1 MTLWQSTGTSSRK
14 GKIMT
19 ALNTGTQTAS
29 PTQAA
34 ISLIQAALRNRLV
47 LIAAGIAII
56 LGGLGLGWGWL
67 TAIGLAPI
75 ILSVAPCLIMCAFG
89 MCMMGKA
96 GKSMSAQ
103 NAPSN
108 TQSSTPATPP
118 QASTD

>member
-1 MTLWQSTGTSSRK
+1 MPAFNTST
-14 GKIMT
+14 
-19 ALNTGTQTAS
+19 QVAS

-34 ISLIQAALRNRLV
+34 CGLVQAALRNRLV
-47 LIAAGIAII
+47 LIAAGTVII

-75 ILSVAPCLIMCAFG
+75 ILSAAPCLIMCAFG

-96 GKSMSAQ
+96 SKSMSAQ
-103 NAPSN
+103 NAPQN

>member
-1 MTLWQSTGTSSRK
+1 MP
-14 GKIMT
+14 
-19 ALNTGTQTAS
+19 ALNTSTQVAS

-34 ISLIQAALRNRLV
+34 CGLVQAALRNRLV
-47 LIAAGIAII
+47 LIAAGIVII

-96 GKSMSAQ
+96 TKSISAQ
-103 NAPSN
+103 NGPQN
-108 TQSSTPATPP
+108 TQSSTSVTPP
-118 QASTD
+118 QSSVE